1 MSYFTSKYYILGLA
15 YATFENHCT
24 LLYKVTVHGIALR
37 SDLRFIGLALIIDLS
52 WGIWLCI

>member
-24 LLYKVTVHGIALR
+24 LVNSPDRRGRKR
-37 SDLRFIGLALIIDLS
+37 RKGLAE
-52 WGIWLCI
+52 GGKA